1 MRHSK
6 AIVAAGT
13 VRTSALG
20 MRHALLL
27 AAIVAAAIWA
37 GVAFAQEAYIG
48 HKLSQQVADLRKQN
62 TVLAAQNQG
71 YHKDVQAITSGAAN
85 EEEARLN
92 GYAKPAGA
100 PVPGHRTAI
109 TFADPITN
117 TIAFAF
123 ASHPLTSAAGHP
135 ARRYTLKTR
144 SGAAAARRAHNP
156 KVVGSNPTSA
166 TIWT

>member
-37 GVAFAQEAYIG
+37 GLAYAQEAYIG
-48 HKLSQQVADLRKQN
+48 HKLSQQAADMRRQN
-62 TVLAAQNQG
+62 AVLAAQNQG
-71 YHKDVQAITSGAAN
+71 YHKDVQALTSGAAN

-92 GYAKPAGA
+92 GYAKPQERLYLVTA
-100 PVPGHRTAI
+100 PPS
-109 TFADPITN
+109 P
-117 TIAFAF
+117 
-123 ASHPLTSAAGHP
+123 S
-135 ARRYTLKTR
+135 
-144 SGAAAARRAHNP
+144 
-156 KVVGSNPTSA
+156 PTPSP
-166 TIWT
+166 TPSPSPSPHTH